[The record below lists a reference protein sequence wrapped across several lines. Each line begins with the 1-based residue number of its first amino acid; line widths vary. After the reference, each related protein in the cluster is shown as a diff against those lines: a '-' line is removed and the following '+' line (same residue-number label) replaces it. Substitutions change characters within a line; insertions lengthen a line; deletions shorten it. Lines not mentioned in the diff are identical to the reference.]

1 MTPDTRAHA
10 SRDQGRDSEVD
21 FSEHA
26 ARQKEYE
33 EMLEKLEVAA
43 DQCLYK
49 IDGGGRITDAKKET
63 ARVKWVNALTR
74 VLKERRQILEARE
87 LEQLEEQ
94 IENLKEQ
101 QERGR

>member
-10 SRDQGRDSEVD
+10 SRDQGRDRD
-21 FSEHA
+21 FSDHA
-26 ARQKEYE
+26 DRQAEYE
-33 EMLEKLEVAA
+33 EMLEKLELAA

-63 ARVKWVNALTR
+63 ARVKWVNSLVR

-94 IENLKEQ
+94 IEQLKSGGTG
-101 QERGR
+101 ER